1 MATIHT
7 LQEIKKALSGVNLTP
22 FIEQGFIAYSNNEV
36 IVPPVGELIFDD
48 PPGDTHIKYG
58 YIKGDEIYV
67 IKIASGFYNN
77 PELGL
82 SSSSGLMLVFSQKT
96 GILQNILL
104 DDGHLTNVR
113 TAIAGQIASKYLAP
127 ETIKAIGV
135 LGTGIQARMQVEFL
149 KSVTP
154 CREVV
159 VWGRTPE
166 RVDEYKN
173 YMEAKGFNVAK
184 ADSPAQVASSANVI
198 ITTTPSSTP
207 LLFAADIQPGTHI
220 TAMGSDTDKKQE
232 LDSLILACADI
243 VIGDSISQCRE
254 RGEISK
260 ALAAGV
266 IEEKDIIELGN
277 YISTTPPPKRAD
289 KTISIVD
296 LTGVAVQDIQIAAAV
311 CQKLTQKTTAPGI
324 RVP

>member
-7 LQEIKKALSGVNLTP
+7 LQEIQEALSGVNLTP
-22 FIEQGFIAYSNNEV
+22 YIEQGFIAYSNNEV
-36 IVPPVGELIFDD
+36 IVPPVGEIIFVD

-104 DDGHLTNVR
+104 DDGHLTNIR
-113 TAIAGQIASKYLAP
+113 TAIAGQIAAKYLAP
-127 ETIKAIGV
+127 ETINTIGV
-135 LGTGIQARMQVEFL
+135 LGTGIQARMQVEYL

-166 RVDEYKN
+166 RVEEYK
-173 YMEAKGFNVAK
+173 YDMKTKGFNVTQ
-184 ADSPAQVASSANVI
+184 ADSPAQVASSANLI

-232 LDSLILACADI
+232 LDSSILARADI
-243 VIGDSISQCRE
+243 VVGDSISQCRE

-266 IEEKDIIELGN
+266 IEEKHIIELGS
-277 YISTTPPPKRAD
+277 YISNTPPSKRD
-289 KTISIVD
+289 NKTISVVD

-311 CQKLTQKTTAPGI
+311 CEKLMQKNREPGSK
-324 RVP
+324 VS